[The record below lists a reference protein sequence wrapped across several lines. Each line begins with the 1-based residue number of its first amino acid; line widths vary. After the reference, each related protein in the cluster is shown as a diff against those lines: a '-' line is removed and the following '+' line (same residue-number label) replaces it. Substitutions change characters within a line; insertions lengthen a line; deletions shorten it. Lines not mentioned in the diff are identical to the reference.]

1 MLISVSGDSPSCDPV
16 AVLTPVFRRYRG
28 EMDQGA
34 LLRTAREAARVS
46 LRSMA
51 RMTNYSPAYL
61 SLIESGKRPASHEV
75 VCAYERTLGMD
86 LERLAAVSD
95 SPAKTDSSSLDDVA
109 VMLSATRRIEDAV
122 GPASVL
128 TVVQG
133 MSTMTERFADQARSR
148 HASRAAALASE
159 VTQYRGWLEHATGA
173 GKASLRSLDRSIALA
188 EHACGSDQLAHGLS
202 FSAYV
207 RLERGRLDEAA
218 QMVDAVLSVPR
229 LHPLIRVYERYQHAR
244 VLAVAGDRHGAER
257 ALLLAD
263 SAADAAADEPPP
275 DAGYWYTPGFFG
287 LQHARVLRTLGET
300 ERSREVVA
308 QSLESMPEDHR
319 TAEWAAKWRRAAAGD
334 DDVPH

>member
-1 MLISVSGDSPSCDPV
+1 
-16 AVLTPVFRRYRG
+16 
-28 EMDQGA
+28 MDQGA
-34 LLRTAREAARVS
+34 LLRTARKSAGVS

-51 RMTNYSPAYL
+51 QMTNYSPAYL
-61 SLIESGKRPASHEV
+61 SLIESGKRPAPHEV
-75 VCAYERTLGMD
+75 VCAYERTLGTD
-86 LERLAAVSD
+86 LERLSAVSD
-95 SPAKTDSSSLDDVA
+95 SPAKVDSSSLDDVA
-109 VMLSATRRIEDAV
+109 VMLSATRRLEDAA
-122 GPASVL
+122 GPAAVVA
-128 TVVQG
+128 VVQG
-133 MSTMTERFADQARSR
+133 MSAMAEQFADQARAR

-173 GKASLRSLDRSIALA
+173 GRASLRSLDRSIALA
-188 EHACGSDQLAHGLS
+188 EHAGGSDQLAHGLS
-202 FSAYV
+202 FGAYV

-263 SAADAAADEPPP
+263 SEADAAADEPPP

-287 LQHARVLRTLGET
+287 LQRARVLRTLGDV

-308 QSLESMPEDHR
+308 QSLESMPEDHAK
-319 TAEWAAKWRRAAAGD
+319 AEWAAKWRRAATGD

>member
-1 MLISVSGDSPSCDPV
+1 
-16 AVLTPVFRRYRG
+16 
-28 EMDQGA
+28 MDQGA
-34 LLRTAREAARVS
+34 LLRAARETAGVT

-61 SLIESGKRPASHEV
+61 SLIESGKRPATHEV
-75 VCAYERTLGMD
+75 VCAYERTLGAD
-86 LERLAAVSD
+86 LERLSAVSGA
-95 SPAKTDSSSLDDVA
+95 PAKVDSSSLDDVA
-109 VMLSATRRIEDAV
+109 VMLSATRRIEDAT
-122 GPASVL
+122 GPTSVL
-128 TVVQG
+128 SVVQG
-133 MSTMTERFADQARSR
+133 MSTMTERFADHARSR
-148 HASRAAALASE
+148 HAAGAAALASE

-188 EHACGSDQLAHGLS
+188 EHAGGSDQLAHGLS

-207 RLERGRLDEAA
+207 RLERGELGEAA
-218 QMVDAVLSVPR
+218 GLDDAVLSVPL

-244 VLAVAGDRHGAER
+244 VRAMAGDRRGAER

-263 SAADAAADEPPP
+263 SEADAAGDEPPP

-287 LQHARVLRTLGET
+287 LQRARVLRTLGDA

-308 QSLESMPEDHR
+308 QSLKSMPEGHS

-334 DDVPH
+334 NDVPH

>member
-1 MLISVSGDSPSCDPV
+1 
-16 AVLTPVFRRYRG
+16 
-28 EMDQGA
+28 MDQGA
-34 LLRTAREAARVS
+34 LLRTARESAGVS

-61 SLIESGKRPASHEV
+61 SLIESGKRPATHEV
-75 VCAYERTLGMD
+75 VCAYERTLGAD
-86 LERLAAVSD
+86 LERLAAVSE
-95 SPAKTDSSSLDDVA
+95 SPAKVDSSSLDDVA
-109 VMLSATRRIEDAV
+109 VMLSATRRIEDAA

-128 TVVQG
+128 GVVQG
-133 MSTMTERFADQARSR
+133 MSTMAERFADQARAR

-188 EHACGSDQLAHGLS
+188 EQAGGSDQLAHGLS

-207 RLERGRLDEAA
+207 RLERGQLDDAA
-218 QMVDAVLSVPR
+218 QLVDAVLSVPR

-244 VLAVAGDRHGAER
+244 VLAMAGDRHGAER
-257 ALLLAD
+257 ALIQAD
-263 SAADAAADEPPP
+263 ADTDAAADEPPP

-287 LQHARVLRTLGET
+287 LQRARVLRTLGNA
-300 ERSREVVA
+300 ERSRELVA
-308 QSLESMPEDHR
+308 QSLASMPEDHR